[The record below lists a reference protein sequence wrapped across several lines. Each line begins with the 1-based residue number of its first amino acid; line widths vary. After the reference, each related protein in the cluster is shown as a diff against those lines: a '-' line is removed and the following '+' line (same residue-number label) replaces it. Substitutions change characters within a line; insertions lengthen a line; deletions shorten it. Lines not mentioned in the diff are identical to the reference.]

1 MTRRFTKYPS
11 SYVKASSDMKRV
23 FADSP
28 LFVDNSVLEYDEL
41 HFRENSFTRGQSVSS
56 IKKVKDSLYEL
67 SVIVDH
73 SGDYY
78 ALRIGI
84 STDDLMN
91 AYSNPFN
98 YISFRPE
105 YVKVIDASSISEI
118 PYDTNNLI
126 KRYDSSKCDY
136 QIRFLI

>member
-1 MTRRFTKYPS
+1 
-11 SYVKASSDMKRV
+11 MKRV

-28 LFVDNSVLEYDEL
+28 LFVDDSVLEYDEL
-41 HFRENSFTRGQSVSS
+41 HLRENSFTRGQSVSS

-91 AYSNPFN
+91 AYNNPFN

-105 YVKVIDASSISEI
+105 YVKVVDASSISEI
-118 PYDTNNLI
+118 PYDTNSLI

>member
-1 MTRRFTKYPS
+1 
-11 SYVKASSDMKRV
+11 MKRV
-23 FADSP
+23 FADSS
-28 LFVDNSVLEYDEL
+28 LFIDDSVLEYDEL
-41 HFRENSFTRGQSVSS
+41 HLRENSFTRGQSVSS
-56 IKKVKDSLYEL
+56 IKKVKDSLCEL

-91 AYSNPFN
+91 AYNNPFN
-98 YISFRPE
+98 YISVRPE

-118 PYDTNNLI
+118 PYDTNSLI